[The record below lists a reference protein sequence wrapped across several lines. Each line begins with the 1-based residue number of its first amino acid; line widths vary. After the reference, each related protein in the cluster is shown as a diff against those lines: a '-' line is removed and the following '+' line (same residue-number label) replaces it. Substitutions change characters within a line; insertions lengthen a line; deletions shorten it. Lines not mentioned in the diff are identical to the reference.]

1 MAIEK
6 TISMEDLFRQQSK
19 FVQEH
24 LSKLYTMRLSMET
37 KQQVLLSKSI
47 YLSRFIKIASLDH
60 IRNAPEIDGARKL
73 LSGILPDLKIKKSSD
88 SFKNLVSTSGFNPEN
103 DN

>member
-1 MAIEK
+1 MKEP
-6 TISMEDLFRQQSK
+6 FREESK
-19 FVQEH
+19 LVQKQ
-24 LSKLYTMRLSMET
+24 LSKLYTMRLAMET

-73 LSGILPDLKIKKSSD
+73 LSTILPNLRMRRSLENFRELASH
-88 SFKNLVSTSGFNPEN
+88 SAKNSVN
-103 DN
+103 